1 MSEVTQQRSGEA
13 KLTLGSLSLLGVVAD
28 LSYHPVAALPRSSP
42 LGPMCLPLLNLDA
55 VDCIMPYSLHEGE
68 VGGSPSPFC
77 AIKWSRM
84 EGPPEAFPALL
95 RPWVF
100 VQL

>member
-28 LSYHPVAALPRSSP
+28 LSYHSVAALPRSSL

-55 VDCIMPYSLHEGE
+55 MDCIMPYSLHEGE
-68 VGGSPSPFC
+68 VGGFSKP
-77 AIKWSRM
+77 
-84 EGPPEAFPALL
+84 LL
-95 RPWVF
+95 CRKMV
-100 VQL
+100 